1 MNAASRLYK
10 TYTKRWLIC
19 SKSLINSMSSSRTNL
34 RCVLEESRGIAYT
47 KFHPQGEKLKHTIK
61 RLRGQIEVAFNEPS
75 YEKVINKVKAGNSN
89 LTQLREQI
97 TALKGVQQP

>member
-1 MNAASRLYK
+1 
-10 TYTKRWLIC
+10 
-19 SKSLINSMSSSRTNL
+19 MSSSRTNL